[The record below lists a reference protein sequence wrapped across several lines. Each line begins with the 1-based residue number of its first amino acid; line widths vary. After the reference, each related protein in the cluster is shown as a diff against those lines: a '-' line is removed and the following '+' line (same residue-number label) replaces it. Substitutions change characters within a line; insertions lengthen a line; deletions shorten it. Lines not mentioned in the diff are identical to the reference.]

1 MRDPEAIADLRA
13 RVGMIT
19 AALVGLMLVAL
30 TAITVLDVG
39 GRYLFN
45 SPLPGGTELTEILVM
60 AVIFTG
66 LPAITLDDGH
76 VTADLLSQQLTP
88 GGRRL
93 QLLMSRLA
101 AVVALVLI
109 AWQMWT
115 HGTRLAG
122 YGQTTVYLHIPVGP
136 VIQVAAVVCGLSA
149 AIVAALALLRAPHGL
164 E

>member
-115 HGTRLAG
+115 HGARLAG

-149 AIVAALALLRAPHGL
+149 AIVAGLALLRAPHGL